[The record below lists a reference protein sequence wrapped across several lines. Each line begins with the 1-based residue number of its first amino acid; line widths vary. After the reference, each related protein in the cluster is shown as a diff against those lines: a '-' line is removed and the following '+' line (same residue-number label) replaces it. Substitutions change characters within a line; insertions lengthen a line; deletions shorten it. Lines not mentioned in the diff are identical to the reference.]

1 MQGFRVFVI
10 AIWVVLLAVSWRA
23 VAELG
28 LAGGNVFLTDFS
40 HPWRAQF
47 NADLS
52 LHLLLIAV
60 WVVWREPSKLA
71 GIACAVLCALGGVFT
86 FAYLF
91 VSILR
96 SGGDAR
102 VVLLG
107 RHA

>member
-1 MQGFRVFVI
+1 MQGLRGFLI

-28 LAGGNVFLTDFS
+28 LAGGDVFLSDFS

-47 NADLS
+47 NTDLL

-60 WVVWREPSKLA
+60 WVVWREPSKLVGA
-71 GIACAVLCALGGVFT
+71 ACAVLCAFGGIFT

-91 VSILR
+91 VAILR

-102 VVLLG
+102 VLLLG

>member
-10 AIWVVLLAVSWRA
+10 V
-23 VAELG
+23 
-28 LAGGNVFLTDFS
+28 
-40 HPWRAQF
+40 
-47 NADLS
+47 
-52 LHLLLIAV
+52 HLLLIAV

-71 GIACAVLCALGGVFT
+71 GIACAVLCAFGGVFT
-86 FAYLF
+86 FPYLF

-102 VVLLG
+102 VLLLG